1 MHRATITR
9 SAFFVLLLA
18 TIAAS
23 EDKTPP
29 TYKKGTITGWDTR
42 VDTYSSGNG
51 STTRRKVKVYEL
63 KDAGTIYQM
72 DKCGAFQAGQFV
84 AGQTV
89 DYRLEGTRIYIR
101 REDGKE
107 YKCKMDGVRTEEG
120 TKNDAPATNP

>member
-1 MHRATITR
+1 MNRATMTR
-9 SAFFVLLLA
+9 AASFVVLLA
-18 TIAAS
+18 AIAAGT
-23 EDKTPP
+23 DKTPP

-51 STTRRKVKVYEL
+51 GTTRRRVKVYEL
-63 KDAGTIYQM
+63 KDAGMIYEI

-107 YKCKMDGVRTEEG
+107 YKCKMDGARTVDG
-120 TKNDAPATNP
+120 AKTDAPSTTP

>member
-1 MHRATITR
+1 MNRATITR
-9 SAFFVLLLA
+9 AAFFVALLA
-18 TIAAS
+18 TVAAGT
-23 EDKTPP
+23 DKAPP

-42 VDTYSSGNG
+42 VDTYNTSNG
-51 STTRRKVKVYEL
+51 GTAHRRVKVFEL
-63 KDAGTIYQM
+63 KDAGMIYEI

-107 YKCKMDGVRTEEG
+107 YKCKMDGARTVEG
-120 TKNDAPATNP
+120 AKTDIPATNP